1 MRSSA
6 LMSTA
11 RRTRRLPGRLAAV
24 AAALHNRSLRRVLLA
39 FFAFSLAEWTTWIAI
54 LVHAYAHG
62 GATETAIAA
71 LVQLA
76 PSAAV
81 APIAAAIGDHVRRER
96 ALLFAYL
103 AQGVAMLLT
112 ALTLAGG
119 APSAA
124 VYAAAATV
132 ASSITL
138 TRPLQAS
145 MLPSLSRTPSELT
158 AANVASGSLETAAML
173 VGPAAAGILLAAT
186 GDAVVFVLSAAVVLG
201 CALLVARVTPAVEE
215 AELAEPRAPGIG
227 SLLREA
233 FAGFSLVTRRGRQ
246 RPVLL
251 LLGAAAVVWG
261 ALDVLLLVL
270 AFDLLGLG
278 EAGVGYLNAAIGA
291 GGLLGAALSVALIG
305 RNRLALP
312 FAAGMLLWSL
322 PLAVVGLLP
331 SLAGALLLLAAAGMG
346 RLLLDVSGR
355 TLLQRVAPERLL
367 SRAFGVLEGINMASL
382 AVGSIVAPAL
392 IALAGP
398 RGAFAVAGLLLLGV
412 TVLSWGGLR
421 AVDQVGVARPR
432 ELALLRAIPMFA
444 PLEAPA
450 VERLAANLLPLH
462 AHAGSVVIR
471 QGEPGDRFYVIIDG
485 RFRVLIDGRPVRDL
499 GPGESF
505 GEIALLRNVPRTAS
519 VEAIDGGELLTLERR
534 VFIEAVTGHASSA
547 DTAERVVAERLAAG

>member
-1 MRSSA
+1 
-6 LMSTA
+6 MSTA

-24 AAALHNRSLRRVLLA
+24 AAVLDNRSLRRVFLA

-62 GATETAIAA
+62 GATETGVAA

-81 APIAAAIGDHVRRER
+81 APIAATIGDHVPRER

-103 AQGVAMLLT
+103 AQAVTMLLT
-112 ALTLAGG
+112 GVALAVG
-119 APSAA
+119 APSP
-124 VYAAAATV
+124 VIYAAAATV
-132 ASSITL
+132 ATSITL
-138 TRPLQAS
+138 TRPVQAA

-173 VGPAAAGILLAAT
+173 LGPVAAGLLLAAT
-186 GDAVVFVLSAAVVLG
+186 GEAVVFVASAAVVVG
-201 CALLVARVTPAVEE
+201 CAFLVARVAPVVEK
-215 AELAEPRAPGIG
+215 AEVAQPRTPGIG

-233 FAGFSLVTRRGRQ
+233 FAGFALVTQRGRQ
-246 RPVLL
+246 RPLLL
-251 LLGAAAVVWG
+251 LLGAAAVIWG
-261 ALDVLLLVL
+261 ALDVLLVVL

-291 GGLLGAALSVALIG
+291 GGLLGAAVSVILIG

-312 FAAGMLLWSL
+312 FVAGMLLWSL
-322 PLAVVGLLP
+322 PLTLLGVLP

-367 SRAFGVLEGINMASL
+367 SRAFGVLEGINMGSL

-398 RGAFAVAGLLLLGV
+398 RGAFAVAGGLLLAV
-412 TVLSWGGLR
+412 TLLSWRGLR
-421 AVDQVGVARPR
+421 AVDQVGIARPR
-432 ELALLRAIPMFA
+432 ELALLRAIPIFA
-444 PLEAPA
+444 PLDAPA
-450 VERLAANLLPLH
+450 LERLAANLLPVH
-462 AHAGSVVIR
+462 AHDGSVVVR
-471 QGEPGDRFYVIIDG
+471 QGEPGDHFYLIVDG
-485 RFRVLIDGRPVRDL
+485 RFRVLVDGREVREL

-505 GEIALLRNVPRTAS
+505 GEIALLRDVPRTAT
-519 VEAIDGGELLTLERR
+519 VEASGGGELLTLERR

-547 DTAERVVAERLAAG
+547 ETAEKVVADRLAAG